1 MKTYGT
7 PGRRVSLGVM
17 LLISGVMVLEGCDRA
32 KSRAT
37 NADVQTGQSG
47 QTEASGLM
55 TGGPVSAGPITAD
68 ASNGDTVARYSQDLA
83 AALDSLNHDVA
94 GKKISGQEFIDRFN
108 AMPDVIGLA
117 SPTGSSVP
125 DWYWPYLQTFGQRTA
140 AAAAPNGITGKIS
153 KSTTLIGDGG
163 GAAPSTPPDSEA
175 PAEFDLPPPPEE
187 DFVKPGE
194 VQLPQPPPLPE
205 IPGDIDPMW
214 GIPKVPPPQGFRPLP
229 PFLPPPP
236 KPPKRCS
243 VFGVPGKCCGDG
255 ALADQCTIYFAIPV
269 RLVPPLYYFGSCQWK
284 RDVGFVGCPNVGR
297 VTGWRCPPRDPNAC

>member
-1 MKTYGT
+1 MKKYG
-7 PGRRVSLGVM
+7 PPRRRVSLGVM
-17 LLISGVMVLEGCDRA
+17 VLISGVMVLEGCDRA

-37 NADVQTGQSG
+37 NADVQ
-47 QTEASGLM
+47 

-83 AALDSLNHDVA
+83 DALDSLNHDVA

-108 AMPDVIGLA
+108 ALADVIGLA

-140 AAAAPNGITGKIS
+140 AAAAPSGITGKIS
-153 KSTTLIGDGG
+153 KSTTLIGDGE
-163 GAAPSTPPDSEA
+163 GAAPSPPPDPVA
-175 PAEFDLPPPPEE
+175 PVEFDLPPPPDE
-187 DFVKPGE
+187 VVRPGFE
-194 VQLPQPPPLPE
+194 LPPPPPPPE

-269 RLVPPLYYFGSCQWK
+269 RWVPPLYYFGSCQWK
-284 RDVGFVGCPNVGR
+284 RDVGFIGCPNIGR